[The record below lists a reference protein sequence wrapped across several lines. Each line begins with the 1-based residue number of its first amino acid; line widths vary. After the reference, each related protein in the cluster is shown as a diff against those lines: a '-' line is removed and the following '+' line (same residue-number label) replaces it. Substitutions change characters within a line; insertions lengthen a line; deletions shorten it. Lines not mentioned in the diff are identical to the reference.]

1 MTLMAKYVKLLNTIL
16 SVSYTHLD
24 YLEESPLGKA
34 EWMVVL
40 SEVTGKRE
48 KGEKA
53 FAAIPVR
60 YNAIGN
66 IKHNRRSA
74 EGTVGHFLFQGV
86 VSVSYTHLDVYKRQE
101 QRCREKQQAA

>member
-1 MTLMAKYVKLLNTIL
+1 
-16 SVSYTHLD
+16 
-24 YLEESPLGKA
+24 
-34 EWMVVL
+34 MVVL

-74 EGTVGHFLFQGV
+74 EGTVEKRQYRGESIQLPELPFSHVVCEAVLAFQVGI
-86 VSVSYTHLDVYKRQE
+86 TARQKIEDVYKRQP
-101 QRCREKQQAA
+101 